1 MGDRID
7 ETVLIRK
14 RTARRRFREQILS
27 SWGSLCAYCGEREA
41 TTVDHVV
48 PRHKGGQTVCSN
60 LIAACRKCNHSK
72 SSSDWITWYRAQ
84 SFWSQEQED
93 RVQKHLGSLNWTP
106 DNEQL
111 SG

>member
-41 TTVDHVV
+41 TTVDHVK
-48 PRHKGGQTVCSN
+48 PRCRGGHTLESN
-60 LIAACRKCNHSK
+60 LVAACCRCNRSK
-72 SSSDWITWYRAQ
+72 SSSHWREWFELQEFFCPDRAQ
-84 SFWSQEQED
+84 RIEE
-93 RVQKHLGSLNWTP
+93 HLGG
-106 DNEQL
+106 QAA
-111 SG
+111 